1 EEMSLPEGI
10 KMSITKDFKK
20 NYIRVKFSRIKNEG
34 PTMHEYV
41 NKIGLLDSKSSTK
54 FIPKDYLYNS
64 LSNRIKLLKGLEA
77 TDGHINKK
85 GLLEYSTVSDQLKDD
100 VIELLN
106 GLGKF
111 VSYRKHDRKE
121 GCSYSMTPI
130 HRIVQLKGYKY
141 GTQIRKIEET
151 QVFTEMQCIRVSN
164 PDHLY
169 ITNDYIV
176 THNTSTSTIITQA
189 IIEKGLLEISRG
201 VNSVEIKQGID
212 KACNLCV
219 DYLKSVTEEVG
230 DDFEK
235 IKNIATISANNDEEI
250 GGLIYSAVKM
260 VSKDGIIMV
269 EESKNSETS
278 VEVVEG
284 MQWDRGYI
292 HPLLANNPEKLTCEF
307 DNPHILVY
315 DGTLSSLYPI
325 GAILNEV
332 HKNGQSLLIV
342 CEDVIGEALP
352 LMLQNKIKGLNI
364 CAIKSPG
371 FGDRRKDILED
382 IAIATGAAVVSDE
395 RGLGIDDVQMCHL
408 GRCEKVSVGKEK
420 TTFVKGCAD
429 EGQLADRVATI
440 KSQMGECSQL
450 VKESYQERLS
460 KLSGGVAVIYVGA
473 GSEVELKEKR
483 DRVDDAL
490 CATRAAIEEGVVI
503 GGGTS
508 LLRASEFILGGCGDG
523 KDHIS
528 LGVKIFCD
536 AIKLPF
542 INILINAGWEPDL
555 GDVVIN
561 EIISNEDRNIGFD
574 AKSMELCDMVEY
586 GII

>member
-1 EEMSLPEGI
+1 MSKDI
-10 KMSITKDFKK
+10 KYGSDARNSIKHGVDKLANAVKVTLGPQGRNVIISKRGMTPHVTKDG
-20 NYIRVKFSRIKNEG
+20 V
-34 PTMHEYV
+34 
-41 NKIGLLDSKSSTK
+41 
-54 FIPKDYLYNS
+54 
-64 LSNRIKLLKGLEA
+64 
-77 TDGHINKK
+77 
-85 GLLEYSTVSDQLKDD
+85 TVARSISLKDPYEDMGAQLVKD
-100 VIELLN
+100 VA
-106 GLGKF
+106 GKQCDE
-111 VSYRKHDRKE
+111 VGD
-121 GCSYSMTPI
+121 
-130 HRIVQLKGYKY
+130 
-141 GTQIRKIEET
+141 GT
-151 QVFTEMQCIRVSN
+151 
-164 PDHLY
+164 
-169 ITNDYIV
+169 
-176 THNTSTSTIITQA
+176 TSATVIAQA

-212 KACNLCV
+212 KACKLCV
-219 DYLKSVTEEVG
+219 DYLKGVTEEVG

-269 EESKNSETS
+269 EESRTTETS

-307 DNPHILVY
+307 DNPHIMVY

-325 GAILNEV
+325 GAILNEI

-352 LMLQNKIKGLNI
+352 LMLQNKIKGLNV

-382 IAIATGAAVVSDE
+382 IAIATGATVVSDE
-395 RGLGIDDVQMCHL
+395 RGLCIDDVQMSHL

-440 KSQMGECSQL
+440 KSQMVECGPL
-450 VKESYQERLS
+450 MKESYQERLS

-508 LLRASEFILGGCGDG
+508 LLRASNEVLGGYRDNS
-523 KDHIS
+523 DNIS

-561 EIISNEDRNIGFD
+561 EIISNEDENIGFD

-586 GII
+586 GIIDPTKVVRSALENAASVAGTFLTTECAIVDEM